1 MVEAHKEHGKRQ
13 QEEVAWGAPVQN
25 SATAAALSATI
36 QANIPTLKKRFFVG
50 SLKSISM
57 APATA
62 ACSPAGGFAVL
73 RARIPVLIPATASPI
88 S

>member
-1 MVEAHKEHGKRQ
+1 MIEAHKEHGKRQ
-13 QEEVAWGAPVQN
+13 QEERRLGRAGPKQRH
-25 SATAAALSATI
+25 SRALSATI

-62 ACSPAGGFAVL
+62 ACSPAGRFAVL
-73 RARIPVLIPATASPI
+73 RARILVLIPATASPI